1 MAPNRRRNVGGWVG
15 GGEQAT
21 DVAETRDECGGE
33 KGRMRVAQA
42 TTSRA
47 DQVSESIVTVLAV
60 EP

>member
-1 MAPNRRRNVGGWVG
+1 MG